1 MGQATVAEP
10 AYAFRR
16 HSRNGGAN
24 GPSHASGRQFHYA
37 RAGGAGFAPPTSAAL
52 LLERRYLGRSRLA
65 MERGPGDAAAHYEI
79 DRSPV
84 PARPLTF
91 EAGEMKFIF
100 SPRIVFLF
108 PGHAFLPYLTAVR
121 PTSYWI

>member
-37 RAGGAGFAPPTSAAL
+37 RAGGAGVAPPTSAAL
-52 LLERRYLGRSRLA
+52 LLDRRYLGRSRLA

-79 DRSPV
+79 DRSPD
-84 PARPLTF
+84 PARPSTF
-91 EAGEMKFIF
+91 EAGEMKFILDRTRTRLNP
-100 SPRIVFLF
+100 S
-108 PGHAFLPYLTAVR
+108 H
-121 PTSYWI
+121 